1 LNDYDEVLVY
11 GTDPTYPD
19 SDGDSYND
27 GYEVSRGTD
36 PLDPLDHPAGYP
48 VVVTMNTSDSAEL
61 PSDAKWYIDSQSS
74 TQYSS
79 GQEVMVLP
87 GDYTIHFAVNSNT
100 PYIQP
105 ADIPIHITDSL
116 VNNYSATYNAAGWLT
131 YIPTYYDDY
140 GDESYLKWKT
150 NQVGDGWHNA
160 GSTIKYPVGTYT
172 ISCESCTDHINPSTI
187 TANVSKEYCTPE
199 NNRRLYYKRVTIYVD
214 SDYGNDTGNKGGLFS
229 PYKRI
234 QKGLDTMPSNSET
247 STFRIIYVSDL
258 NYIINDSVYFPSN
271 KTLTIQSLDTIN
283 IDVRGTNNTK
293 PANISLWRITFD

>member
-1 LNDYDEVLVY
+1 
-11 GTDPTYPD
+11 
-19 SDGDSYND
+19 
-27 GYEVSRGTD
+27 
-36 PLDPLDHPAGYP
+36 
-48 VVVTMNTSDSAEL
+48 
-61 PSDAKWYIDSQSS
+61 
-74 TQYSS
+74 
-79 GQEVMVLP
+79 MVLP